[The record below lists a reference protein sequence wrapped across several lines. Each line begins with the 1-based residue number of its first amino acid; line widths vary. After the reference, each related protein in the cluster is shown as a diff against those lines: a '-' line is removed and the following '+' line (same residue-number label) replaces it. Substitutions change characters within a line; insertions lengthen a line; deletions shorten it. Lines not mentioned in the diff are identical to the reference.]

1 MNAQVV
7 KKEDAVP
14 RLQLFNCA
22 YTDCG
27 ATFTRQWRLLE
38 HETVHTGAVSP
49 NLCFFFVFFKIKDRV
64 YQILFSVFDQ
74 TFFFSLFPLAT
85 SQVCCSRVWTQFHP

>member
-1 MNAQVV
+1 MMNAQVL

-22 YTDCG
+22 HADCD

-38 HETVHTGAVSP
+38 HETVHTGAVS
-49 NLCFFFVFFKIKDRV
+49 RV
-64 YQILFSVFDQ
+64 PSFILS
-74 TFFFSLFPLAT
+74 
-85 SQVCCSRVWTQFHP
+85 

>member
-1 MNAQVV
+1 MMNAQVL

-22 YTDCG
+22 HADCD

-38 HETVHTGAVSP
+38 HETVHTGAVSRVS
-49 NLCFFFVFFKIKDRV
+49 LFFLEIKDRF
-64 YQILFSVFDQ
+64 YQALSSLTRLCSVF
-74 TFFFSLFPLAT
+74 SSGLT
-85 SQVCCSRVWTQFHP
+85 SVM

>member
-49 NLCFFFVFFKIKDRV
+49 FCLFF
-64 YQILFSVFDQ
+64 
-74 TFFFSLFPLAT
+74 
-85 SQVCCSRVWTQFHP
+85 

>member
-49 NLCFFFVFFKIKDRV
+49 NLFFFFLSFFLNKRPR
-64 YQILFSVFDQ
+64 LSN
-74 TFFFSLFPLAT
+74 SLFC
-85 SQVCCSRVWTQFHP
+85 V